1 MEWEQI
7 QKRVDWLDEERRKDK
22 VEIVSLGENVAR
34 VIEDVPALR
43 KEIKGL
49 ESEITQLSA
58 KLARMDNFDETIMR
72 FRTEARMALEE
83 QSKEIKQREEER
95 EKIHRLD
102 IRTLE
107 QKNLE
112 LRQEL
117 VQAQDFRRSMQ
128 ARVEEERRLGKMIDE
143 MRLKIDSIRHS
154 EDEYTRSYR
163 ILEDGRRQDNKRLT
177 DLLGE
182 TTALRKHMD
191 DQRGRMELVD
201 NSLRKLETRLN
212 ELNSLESERR
222 EAQAIFIEEQT
233 LRMVERDRIW
243 KEWQNRFD
251 TIEQQTADV
260 EVNLQTLDATHR
272 AVKRSQE
279 ALDESTQKVD
289 RRINEMVEIQRL
301 AEERFRQEWITIKA
315 DDQKRWTNY
324 TLTQEEERGEM
335 LRQFEKLNE
344 RVTHLEDTLQELQ
357 DSVQEMGS
365 MTGKQLQSL
374 LAMVHDWV
382 TNFERST
389 ARGR

>member
-301 AEERFRQEWITIKA
+301 AEERFRQEWITFKA